1 MSKNFED
8 AKLNLQNAE
17 AAVEIYNNPAVKA
30 VKSLLDKI
38 PVIGALIDETTGY
51 ALQRFQDKKRE
62 EFIDIILS
70 SGENITSDKV
80 NDVEFLINFAK
91 TVEAVDRLA
100 TNDKVK
106 YFANL
111 LKNGYFKQEKINA
124 DLFDEMLN
132 SLNNLTLTQISIIVY
147 WGRYVFSNDDKSWEN
162 FQNDLMCEFKLTAS
176 EFYGQLNSIS
186 KTGLCRQRGGFT
198 FASEAEYE
206 LTDYYHKMQEYVLE
220 KTNE

>member
-17 AAVEIYNNPAVKA
+17 AAVAIYNNPTVKA
-30 VKSLLDKI
+30 VKSLLSKI
-38 PVIGALIDETTGY
+38 PVIGTLIDEITENT
-51 ALQRFQDKKRE
+51 LKCFQEKKRQ

-111 LKNGYFKQEKINA
+111 LKSGYFSGERMNA

-132 SLNNLTLTQISIIVY
+132 SLKSLTLTQIKIIVY
-147 WGRYVFSNDDKSWEN
+147 WGKYDFSNNDKAWEN
-162 FQNDLMCEFKLTAS
+162 FEKDLMSEFQLTAS

-198 FASEAEYE
+198 FASESDYE
-206 LTDYYHKMQEYVLE
+206 LTDYYHRMQEYVLE